1 MEKIIKAGEVCLSIG
16 GDHSMSVGTIHGHL
30 KAQPDT
36 VLVWVDAHADINPP
50 LASQS
55 GNFHGMVLS
64 FLLHE
69 LQDYIPQMPIFDW
82 LKPWYCV
89 LLILSLISLLYMDV
103 RHFIQL
109 IFAWAS
115 AACCKIIV

>member
-1 MEKIIKAGEVCLSIG
+1 MLGRFLCKVSEAVEKIIKKNEVCLAIG

-30 KAQPDT
+30 LAQPDT

-50 LASQS
+50 LVSTS

-69 LQDYIPQMPIFDW
+69 LQDYIPEMPVFDW
-82 LKPWYCV
+82 LKPW
-89 LLILSLISLLYMDV
+89 
-103 RHFIQL
+103 
-109 IFAWAS
+109 
-115 AACCKIIV
+115 